1 MQVQL
6 ALPGPLFPAHGKDI
20 HSFTTLGSSAG
31 GPVFCICLRSRQN
44 WPQASPIIFKLY
56 LVLGKNLKLIAA
68 LALTLHSWEV
78 LGSIESWNQHFQV
91 L

>member
-31 GPVFCICLRSRQN
+31 GPVFCICLRSRQLELA
-44 WPQASPIIFKLY
+44 PGKSFYFQIIP
-56 LVLGKNLKLIAA
+56 GI
-68 LALTLHSWEV
+68 
-78 LGSIESWNQHFQV
+78 G
-91 L
+91 